1 MPKDNILTYI
11 NYNPII
17 QVFGLFLLLV
27 FLQISLFLVVNTTIG
42 TYDHTR
48 FAMAISIDLG
58 LLIVVCFYTYYYK
71 HNPFENVKIPNLRNI
86 MVCIF
91 VTILIVVIWPF
102 LDLPDL
108 IDKIINKEKIYNYS
122 LQKITW
128 DITGFEQFY
137 YYLRTLLLMPIL
149 EETFYRKIIF
159 EKINEKYKTITAVLI
174 SSFLFSLGH
183 LDYSFFSTAF
193 FIGIILS
200 LVYIKTRNLAIPVLI
215 HSLINLSNNFFS

>member
-1 MPKDNILTYI
+1 M
-11 NYNPII
+11 
-17 QVFGLFLLLV
+17 
-27 FLQISLFLVVNTTIG
+27 VNTTIENDD
-42 TYDHTR
+42 YTR
-48 FAMAISIDLG
+48 TEMAISIDLG

-71 HNPFENVKIPNLRNI
+71 NNTLKNVKIPNLRNI

-108 IDKIINKEKIYNYS
+108 IDKILNEEKIYSYS

-128 DITGFEQFY
+128 NITSFEQCY
-137 YYLRTLLLMPIL
+137 YSLRTLLLMPIL

-159 EKINEKYKTITAVLI
+159 EKINEKYKTITAILI

-200 LVYIKTRNLAIPVLI
+200 LVYIKTRNLVIPIVI